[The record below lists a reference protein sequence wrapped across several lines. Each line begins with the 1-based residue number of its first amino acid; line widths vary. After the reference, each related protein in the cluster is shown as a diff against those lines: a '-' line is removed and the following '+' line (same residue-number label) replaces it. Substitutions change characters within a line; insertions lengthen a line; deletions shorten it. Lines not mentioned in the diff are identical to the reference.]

1 MFVTTGVGCTCSP
14 PKSRRDLP
22 HEGVRPRR
30 SAVAAAAVPFLPIS
44 CHTPKIAPFVL
55 NNLPTLFPARN
66 PQPSRFHALAHSFT
80 REKKPTL
87 VFPVTSKLFV
97 RSLAQ
102 ERKSTPLLS
111 NACARFCRNGGVWQ
125 LSVIV
130 TLSPSPGG
138 RTFAHEV
145 FPDGPSPV
153 FGSRFFRFSPS
164 SGERLARRLPSWRLA
179 PRISCADR

>member
-130 TLSPSPGG
+130 TLSPSPGRPDLCARSFSGWPVPGFREQVFPLLPVVG
-138 RTFAHEV
+138 RTTREA
-145 FPDGPSPV
+145 
-153 FGSRFFRFSPS
+153 
-164 SGERLARRLPSWRLA
+164 LAIVA
-179 PRISCADR
+179 ACAEN